1 MATGLRE
8 RGLQPLQTV
17 AVMLPTGSDY
27 FLSFFGIL
35 LAGGVPVPI
44 YPPLRPS
51 QLEEHLRRHARLL
64 NNAQTVTLITVP
76 EAKLVARL
84 LQTQVEGLKH
94 VVTVADLQQ
103 PPALWKPAPVRAQD
117 LAFVGKDGLQVFP
130 VFERNL
136 ADDTQPRAL
145 RFAPGARA
153 TLEYALS
160 GRLAFPAKIY
170 VGEALVAEVTE

>member
-1 MATGLRE
+1 MNPAPALRSALLAALGALPLAAQGPLACATRDLPAHPFAAHGLTLTLQSLSGYRAFDRE
-8 RGLQPLQTV
+8 RKFSGRARVAFTV
-17 AVMLPTGSDY
+17 ENKGPGFQRFD
-27 FLSFFGIL
+27 
-35 LAGGVPVPI
+35 P
-44 YPPLRPS
+44 
-51 QLEEHLRRHARLL
+51 
-64 NNAQTVTLITVP
+64 
-76 EAKLVARL
+76 
-84 LQTQVEGLKH
+84 
-94 VVTVADLQQ
+94 
-103 PPALWKPAPVRAQD
+103 QD